1 MHSRMALPCLCQNL
15 PSLLTKTITQ
25 KKLTIEYSPML
36 FPCCKNQKCIFQ
48 SYKKFHSS
56 KSLKED
62 STNLVLFSFGK
73 YSSTSFGPAY
83 YQPICFILSNTN
95 ILRRVLLAPLPRIQN
110 VLAFVVSVV
119 LCYY

>member
-15 PSLLTKTITQ
+15 PSVLTKTITQ

-56 KSLKED
+56 KSSKGDSSNYSSSKKTHFGYQDVSEKEKHE
-62 STNLVLFSFGK
+62 NGK
-73 YSSTSFGPAY
+73 YTTA
-83 YQPICFILSNTN
+83 
-95 ILRRVLLAPLPRIQN
+95 
-110 VLAFVVSVV
+110 
-119 LCYY
+119 